1 MNSIG
6 HHEFSHHQWSRTLLL
21 TLTCLI
27 TSLASANSL
36 RIAYDA
42 DPVSLDPYEQ
52 LSGGSMQQAHLLYDP
67 LLRWTTD
74 HQLEGRLA
82 PSWQR
87 LDNRTVRFNLRHD
100 VKFISGNAFTAL
112 DVKWSLQRAKT
123 SADFKAVFQP
133 ISQARVIDT
142 HTVDLIT
149 DKPYALLENIATQL
163 FIMDSRF
170 YRGFDEQ
177 QKAKDAIENHG
188 HSYASM
194 HASGTGPFVVTKRQQ
209 GVGIDLKRQTNYW
222 DHASVGNVSQIS
234 ITPIHDSATRSAAL
248 LAGDLDLI
256 APVPPIDHYHI
267 DKQPGIHLFT
277 RAGARLISLQMNQ
290 QSRPE
295 LRDLR
300 VRQAIIYAINN
311 KGIASKIMRGFA
323 TPAGQQSPP
332 GYVGHL
338 PKLMPRF
345 NLELAKKLM
354 AQAGHSKDFRL
365 SMIAPNNRYV
375 NDAKIAQAVVLML
388 AKINIEVDLVTMPKA
403 QYWQKYDQGGAD
415 LMMLGW
421 HSDTEDSA
429 NFSELL
435 AMCRNEKSGYGRY
448 NGGHYCNP
456 EVDRLV
462 SASAQQTDPHKRA
475 QILQQVE
482 QILYHDAAF
491 VPLHWQHL
499 AWGSRGGLDIGSV
512 LTVMN
517 VPYLADLV
525 INQP

>member
-1 MNSIG
+1 MNPIA
-6 HHEFSHHQWSRTLLL
+6 HQKWLSTLLL
-21 TLTCLI
+21 ALSCLM
-27 TSLASANSL
+27 SGLVNANSL

-87 LDNRTVRFNLRHD
+87 LDNFTVRFNLRHG
-100 VKFISGNAFTAL
+100 VKFVGGNPLTAL

-123 SADFKAVFQP
+123 SPDFKAIFQP
-133 ISQARVIDT
+133 ISHARVIDT

-149 DKPYALLENIATQL
+149 EQPYALLENLATQL
-163 FIMDSRF
+163 FVMDSLF
-170 YRGFDEQ
+170 YQGFDEQ
-177 QKAKDAIENHG
+177 NKAKDAIEKHG
-188 HSYASM
+188 HSYASE
-194 HASGTGPFVVTKRQQ
+194 HASGTGPFIVTKRQQ
-209 GVGIDLKRQTNYW
+209 GIEVQLKRQPNYW
-222 DHASVGNVSQIS
+222 DHASMGNVSLINL
-234 ITPIHDSATRSAAL
+234 TPIHDNATRSAAL

-256 APVPPIDHYHI
+256 APVAPIDHYRI
-267 DKQPGIHLFT
+267 KKQAGMHLFT
-277 RAGARLISLQMNQ
+277 RDGARFINIQMNQ
-290 QSRPE
+290 VTRPE

-332 GYVGHL
+332 GYLGHL
-338 PKLMPRF
+338 PKLQPRF
-345 NLELAKKLM
+345 DLDLAKKLM
-354 AQAGHSKDFRL
+354 SQAGYNKGFRL
-365 SMIAPNNRYV
+365 TMIAPNNRYV
-375 NDAKIAQAVVLML
+375 NDAKIAQAVVIML

-429 NFSELL
+429 NFSEFLV
-435 AMCRNEKSGYGRY
+435 MCRNAESGYGRY

-462 SASAQQTDPHKRA
+462 SASAKQTNNLKRA
-475 QILQQVE
+475 QMLQQVE
-482 QILYHDAAF
+482 QILYQDAAF

-499 AWGSRGGLDIGSV
+499 AWGSRSGIDIGQV
-512 LTVMN
+512 LTVGN
-517 VPYLADLV
+517 IPYLADLV
-525 INQP
+525 IDQP

>member
-1 MNSIG
+1 MNPIAHFTRLSKV
-6 HHEFSHHQWSRTLLL
+6 LLAL
-21 TLTCLI
+21 SCI
-27 TSLASANSL
+27 MSSGASANSL

-67 LLRWTTD
+67 LLRWTTH

-82 PSWQR
+82 SSWQR
-87 LDNRTVRFNLRHD
+87 LDNLTVRFNLRHG

-123 SADFKAVFQP
+123 SADFKAIFEP
-133 ISQARVIDT
+133 ISHARVIDT
-142 HTVDLIT
+142 HTIDLIT
-149 DKPYALLENIATQL
+149 ERPYALLENLATQL
-163 FIMDSRF
+163 FVMDSHF
-170 YRGFDEQ
+170 YQGFDAQ
-177 QKAKDAIENHG
+177 HKAKDAIEKHG
-188 HSYASM
+188 HSYASE
-194 HASGTGPFVVTKRQQ
+194 HASGTGPFVVIKRQQ
-209 GVGIDLKRQTNYW
+209 GIEVQLQRQANYW
-222 DHASVGNVSQIS
+222 DHASVGNVNHINL
-234 ITPIHDSATRSAAL
+234 TPIHDSATRSAAL

-256 APVPPIDHYHI
+256 APVAPIDHYRI
-267 DKQPGIHLFT
+267 NKQVGMHLFT
-277 RAGARLISLQMNQ
+277 RDGARLISLQMNQ
-290 QSRPE
+290 SSRPE

-332 GYVGHL
+332 GYLGHQPQL
-338 PKLMPRF
+338 IPRF
-345 NLELAKKLM
+345 DLQLATNLM
-354 AQAGHSKDFRL
+354 AQAGYSKGFRL

-375 NDAKIAQAVVLML
+375 NDAKIAQAVVIML
-388 AKINIEVDLVTMPKA
+388 SKINIEVELVTMPKA

-429 NFSELL
+429 NFSEFLV
-435 AMCRNEKSGYGRY
+435 MCRNVESGYGRY

-462 SASAQQTDPHKRA
+462 SASAQQTDTQKRA
-475 QILQQVE
+475 QMLQQVE
-482 QILYHDAAF
+482 QILYQDAAF

-499 AWGSRGGLDIGSV
+499 AWGSRSGIDIGNV
-512 LTVMN
+512 LTVGN
-517 VPYLADLV
+517 IPYLADLV
-525 INQP
+525 ISQP

>member
-1 MNSIG
+1 MTLFGLHKWLGNLLIVLACVFASILSG
-6 HHEFSHHQWSRTLLL
+6 YSY
-21 TLTCLI
+21 
-27 TSLASANSL
+27 ANSL

-52 LSGGSMQQAHLLYDP
+52 LSGGSSQQAHLLYDP
-67 LLRWTTD
+67 LIRWTTD
-74 HQLEGRLA
+74 HKLEGRLA
-82 PSWQR
+82 TSWHR
-87 LDNRTVRFNLRHD
+87 LDDRKVRFNLLQG
-100 VKFISGNAFTAL
+100 VKFISGNPLTAL

-123 SADFKAVFQP
+123 SPDFKAIFQP
-133 ISQARVIDT
+133 ISHARVIDA

-149 DKPYALLENIATQL
+149 EQPYALLENIATTL
-163 FIMDSRF
+163 FVMDSQF
-170 YRGFDEQ
+170 YQGFDEH
-177 QKAKDAIENHG
+177 QKAKDAIEKHG
-188 HSYASM
+188 HSFASN
-194 HASGTGPFVVTKRQQ
+194 HASGTGPFVLTHRQQ
-209 GVGIDLKRQTNYW
+209 GVELHLSRQANYW
-222 DHASVGNVSQIS
+222 DHASAGNVNDIKL
-234 ITPIHDSATRSAAL
+234 IPIHDSATRSAAL

-256 APVPPIDHYHI
+256 APVPPIDHYRI
-267 DKQPGIHLFT
+267 NKQAGMHLFT

-290 QSRPE
+290 QSRLE

-300 VRQAIIYAINN
+300 VRQAIVYAINN

-332 GYVGHL
+332 GYAGHL
-338 PKLMPRF
+338 PKLTPRY
-345 NLELAKKLM
+345 NLQLAKSLM
-354 AQAGHSKDFRL
+354 LEAGYGNGFKL

-375 NDAKIAQAVVLML
+375 NDAKIAQAVVIML
-388 AKINIEVDLVTMPKA
+388 AKINIEVELITMPKA

-429 NFSELL
+429 NFSEFL
-435 AMCRNEKSGYGRY
+435 AMCRNAKSGYGRY

-462 SASAQQTDPHKRA
+462 MASAKQTDGLKRT
-475 QILQQVE
+475 QMLQQVE
-482 QILYHDAAF
+482 QILYQDAAF

-499 AWGSRGGLDIGSV
+499 AWASRSGIDIGKV

-517 VPYLADLV
+517 IPYLADLV
-525 INQP
+525 MDHP

>member
-1 MNSIG
+1 MNPIA
-6 HHEFSHHQWSRTLLL
+6 HQKWLSTLLL
-21 TLTCLI
+21 ALSCLM
-27 TSLASANSL
+27 SGLANANSL

-87 LDNRTVRFNLRHD
+87 LDNFTVRFNLRHD
-100 VKFISGNAFTAL
+100 VKFVGGNPMTAL
-112 DVKWSLQRAKT
+112 DVKWSLQRAQT
-123 SADFKAVFQP
+123 SPDFKAIFQP
-133 ISQARVIDT
+133 ISHARVIDT
-142 HTVDLIT
+142 HTIDLIT
-149 DKPYALLENIATQL
+149 EKPYALLENLATQL
-163 FIMDSRF
+163 FVMDSLF
-170 YRGFDEQ
+170 YQGFDEQ
-177 QKAKDAIENHG
+177 NKAKDAIEKHG
-188 HSYASM
+188 HSYASE
-194 HASGTGPFVVTKRQQ
+194 HASGTGPFIVTKRQQ
-209 GVGIDLKRQTNYW
+209 GIEVQLKRQLNYW
-222 DHASVGNVSQIS
+222 DHASMGNVSLINL
-234 ITPIHDSATRSAAL
+234 TPIHDNATRSAAL

-256 APVPPIDHYHI
+256 APVAPIDHYRI
-267 DKQPGIHLFT
+267 NKQAGMHLFT
-277 RAGARLISLQMNQ
+277 RDGARLINLQMNQ
-290 QSRPE
+290 ATRPE

-332 GYVGHL
+332 GYLGHL
-338 PKLMPRF
+338 PQLQPRF
-345 NLELAKKLM
+345 DLDLAQSLM
-354 AQAGHSKDFRL
+354 SQAGYGKGFRL
-365 SMIAPNNRYV
+365 TMIAPNNRYV
-375 NDAKIAQAVVLML
+375 NDAKIAQAVVIML

-429 NFSELL
+429 NFSEFLV
-435 AMCRNEKSGYGRY
+435 MCRNAESGYGRY

-462 SASAQQTDPHKRA
+462 SASAEQTNTLKRA
-475 QILQQVE
+475 QMLQQVE
-482 QILYHDAAF
+482 QILYQDAAF

-499 AWGSRGGLDIGSV
+499 AWASRSGINIGQV
-512 LTVMN
+512 LTVGN
-517 VPYLADLV
+517 IPYLADLV
-525 INQP
+525 IDQP